1 MPCCGPQAELA
12 EIIRR
17 AHRRRGLARLAKLA
31 TIRWAEAN
39 GVEWRLTA
47 NAEAN
52 AGMRALN
59 ESLGY
64 RPAGTQA
71 FYVRDAL
78 S

>member
-1 MPCCGPQAELA
+1 MTGTLPEY
-12 EIIRR
+12 
-17 AHRRRGLARLAKLA
+17 RRRGLARLAKLA
-31 TIRWAEAN
+31 TIRWAAEN
-39 GVEWRLTA
+39 GVEWMLTS

-52 AGMRALN
+52 TGMRALN

-64 RPAGTQA
+64 RHAGTQA